1 MLLIMFIQEWNYGN
15 KFNANIT
22 YINSK
27 VMFVKT
33 EEWIVGRLYPEDI
46 KGDRF
51 NYNDSTLSFNGKN
64 SKKKLRIVL
73 S

>member
-1 MLLIMFIQEWNYGN
+1 
-15 KFNANIT
+15 
-22 YINSK
+22 
-27 VMFVKT
+27 MFVKT
-33 EEWIVGRLYPEDI
+33 EEGIVGRLYPEDI

-51 NYNDSTLSFNGKN
+51 NYNDSTLSFNGNN